1 MTEQSGLYRHHRGGY
16 NVSHTDF
23 AILLPAEGPAIGGN
37 PNNTFMNDNLS
48 HALWRIYNRP
58 DPPPLW
64 VGGGNLPWNDPDF
77 SARML
82 REHLDES
89 HGAASRQ
96 AAERA
101 AQLDW
106 MWERLALRPGNR
118 VLDLT
123 CGPGLYAVPLAQRGA
138 TVTGVD
144 FGPASIAHARRL
156 AAEEGVAER
165 CAIVEADVRDYLPEA
180 GTYDAALFLYGQLA
194 VFPREEAA
202 ALLRKTA
209 AALRP
214 GGRLVVELLD
224 PARVDKKDS
233 SWWFTDDKGL
243 WGERPFLHLGERR
256 WNAAERTSVER
267 FYILHL
273 ETGATDEIILC
284 DQTYEAEEMADMM
297 RAAGFSDVESHA
309 AWAGLP
315 LYDAAEW
322 VVYVAGK

>member
-1 MTEQSGLYRHHRGGY
+1 
-16 NVSHTDF
+16 
-23 AILLPAEGPAIGGN
+23 
-37 PNNTFMNDNLS
+37 MNQEVLS
-48 HALWRIYNRP
+48 RALWRIYRRP
-58 DPPPLW
+58 EPPPLW
-64 VGGGNLPWNDPDF
+64 VGGGNLPWNDPTF

-106 MWERLALRPGNR
+106 LWAQLRLSPGSR

-138 TVTGVD
+138 RVTGVD
-144 FGPASIAHARRL
+144 FAPAAIAHARQL
-156 AAEEGVAER
+156 AQDAGVAEH
-165 CAIVEADVRDYLPEA
+165 CAFVEADVRAYEPRPEA
-180 GTYDAALFLYGQLA
+180 YDAALFLYGQLA
-194 VFPREEAA
+194 VFPRHEAA
-202 ALLRKTA
+202 ALLAKAA

-224 PARVDKKDS
+224 PTRVDKADS

-273 ETGATDEIILC
+273 ESGVMDEVVLC
-284 DQTYEAEEMADMM
+284 DQTYEMEEIERMT
-297 RAAGFSDVESHA
+297 RAAGFTAVNSYA
-309 AWAGLP
+309 GWAGLP
-315 LYDAAEW
+315 LYDAGEW
-322 VVYVAGK
+322 IVYVAER

>member
-1 MTEQSGLYRHHRGGY
+1 M
-16 NVSHTDF
+16 
-23 AILLPAEGPAIGGN
+23 AESL
-37 PNNTFMNDNLS
+37 DRV
-48 HALWRIYNRP
+48 LWRIYNRP

-64 VGGGNLPWNDPDF
+64 AGGGNLPWNDPDF

-89 HGAASRQ
+89 HGAATRQ

-106 MWERLALRPGNR
+106 LWERLALRPGSR

-123 CGPGLYAVPLAQRGA
+123 CGPGLYAVPLARRGA
-138 TVTGVD
+138 IVTGVD
-144 FGPASIAHARRL
+144 FSPASIAYARNL
-156 AAEEGVAER
+156 AAEAGVVER
-165 CAIVEADVRDYLPEA
+165 CAFIEADVRDFVPEP
-180 GTYDAALFLYGQLA
+180 GSFDAALFLYGQLA
-194 VFPREEAA
+194 VFPRETAA
-202 ALLRKTA
+202 ALLRMAA

-214 GGRLVVELLD
+214 GGRLGVELLD

-243 WGERPFLHLGERR
+243 WGDRPFLHLGERR

-273 ETGATDEIILC
+273 ESGAADEIVLC
-284 DQTYEAEEMADMM
+284 DQTYEPQEMIALM
-297 RAAGFSDVESHA
+297 RAAGFAGAQSYP
-309 AWAGLP
+309 AWDGLE
-315 LYDAAEW
+315 LYDAGEWMVYIAEL
-322 VVYVAGK
+322 

>member
-1 MTEQSGLYRHHRGGY
+1 MT
-16 NVSHTDF
+16 T
-23 AILLPAEGPAIGGN
+23 AEHAPLAR
-37 PNNTFMNDNLS
+37 
-48 HALWRIYNRP
+48 ALWRIYNRP

-64 VGGGNLPWNDPDF
+64 AGGGNLPWNDPAF

-106 MWERLALRPGNR
+106 LWARLALRPGCR

-138 TVTGVD
+138 RVTGVD
-144 FGPASIAHARRL
+144 FGPAAIAYARQL
-156 AAEEGVAER
+156 AAEAGVSQG
-165 CAIVEADVRDYLPEA
+165 CDFIEADVRDYAPEPGA
-180 GTYDAALFLYGQLA
+180 YDAALFLYGQLA

-202 ALLRKTA
+202 ALLGKVA

-233 SWWFTDDKGL
+233 SWWYTDDKGL
-243 WGERPFLHLGERR
+243 WGDRPFLHLGERR
-256 WNAAERTSVER
+256 WDAAERASIER
-267 FYILHL
+267 FLILHL
-273 ETGATDEIILC
+273 ETGALDEIILC
-284 DQTYEAEEMADMM
+284 DQTYEVEEMTGLM
-297 RAAGFSDVESHA
+297 RAAGFAAVTSEA

-315 LYDAAEW
+315 IYDAAEW
-322 VVYVAGK
+322 VVYLAVN